1 MKVSRTAVYKLSIED
16 IREAL
21 AQYMDTNYGKNIGD
35 NFDLNFNLSRDFYL
49 DVSNE
54 GFDTNAY
61 KEVISSIDIHVKD

>member
-1 MKVSRTAVYKLSIED
+1 MEVQRTAVYKLSIED
-16 IREAL
+16 IREAI
-21 AQYMDTNYGKNIGD
+21 AQYMDTNYGENIGD

-61 KEVISSIDIHVKD
+61 KEAISSIDIHVKD